1 MPILTKDT
9 LEFISRSPEQT
20 CRLGARLGRYLT
32 GSEVVAL
39 EGGLGAGKTVFAQG
53 VGMGW
58 GATSRLVSP
67 TYVLIRRHKRHQD
80 DAVALSY
87 RSVQAVHRL
96 WRWTCWGWRR
106 CWAIRGLHAW
116 WSGPTGI
123 RRSSP
128 RSICGCILRM
138 LDEYRRSLVFQARG
152 EHHQAIL
159 NDFRQELLGI

>member
-20 CRLGARLGRYLT
+20 CRLGARLGRYLD
-32 GSEVVAL
+32 GSEVVAM

-67 TYVLIRRHKRHQD
+67 TYVLIRPHKRHQD
-80 DAVALSY
+80 ALILYHIDLYRLNSFVEVDVLGLDEILGDPGAVCLVEWPD
-87 RSVQAVHRL
+87 RHLPLIPGEHLWVH
-96 WRWTCWGWRR
+96 
-106 CWAIRGLHAW
+106 
-116 WSGPTGI
+116 
-123 RRSSP
+123 
-128 RSICGCILRM
+128 LRV

-152 EHHQAIL
+152 GHHRAIL
-159 NDFRQELLGI
+159 KNFRQELLGN